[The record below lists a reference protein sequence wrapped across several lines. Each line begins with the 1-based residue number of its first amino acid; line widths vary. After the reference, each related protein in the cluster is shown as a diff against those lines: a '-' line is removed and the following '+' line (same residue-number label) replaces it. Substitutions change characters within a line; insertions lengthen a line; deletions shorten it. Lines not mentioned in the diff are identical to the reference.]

1 MGAGGSKPGADA
13 GAKPAAPDY
22 YEILG
27 VDEGASADEIKKA
40 YRRLA
45 LVHHPDKNADDVE
58 GATQRFAQ
66 IQAAYEVLGD
76 DKEREWYDT
85 HRNALAPEADAE
97 TVFEDVRHGTAPP
110 RARDRGL
117 TTNHLMIFFNAS
129 VWSGF
134 GTDDRSFYSIYGNL
148 FARLAQEE
156 EMHGGLP
163 ADQVP
168 GFGTSDWPWAVPRS
182 KDRNA
187 PDNSARTFYNYWSSF
202 VTNKDF
208 AWADQ
213 WNLNDAPDRKLRRL
227 MERDN
232 KKAREDGRK
241 EFNDAVRSLVLFIRK
256 RDPRYKVH
264 LAAQAQAQQQ
274 PAPGSGTSTPK
285 PRQPQQQKPQQ
296 PIEGFV
302 EQEWQRVKPPRTS
315 EDDTEWAAAEGG
327 EEWEC
332 VACGRAFRSEAA
344 WESHERSKKH
354 LKAVEQL
361 RREMLKE
368 NTELNLDAEENE
380 EDEDAEEVPASSS
393 DGPSPP
399 AQGPENTPE
408 DQVDHDTGEDDEID
422 RNTAAQREAKKR
434 KKERKKKPAPAAA
447 IFDEVAL
454 PRKPPAPALDDP
466 EDTPAAK
473 SSSATPTQISKKEK
487 RRAKEVAKKAKAAV
501 DAQTCHVCS
510 ETFESRTRLFE
521 HINQTGHAAAEP
533 VAQAPAAQQ
542 SKQGAGK
549 RKKK

>member
-1 MGAGGSKPGADA
+1 MGAGSSKPGADA
-13 GAKPAAPDY
+13 GAQPAAPDF
-22 YEILG
+22 YEVLG
-27 VDEGASADEIKKA
+27 VEESATADEIKKA

-97 TVFEDVRHGTAPP
+97 TVFEDVRRGAAPP

-117 TTNHLMIFFNAS
+117 TTNHLMMFFNAS

-156 EMHGGLP
+156 ELHGGPP

-168 GFGTSDWPWAVPRS
+168 GLGTAEWPWAVPRS

-187 PDNSARTFYNYWSSF
+187 PDNSARTFYNYWASF

-213 WNLNDAPDRKLRRL
+213 WNVNDAPDRKLRRL
-227 MERDN
+227 MEKDN

-256 RDPRYKVH
+256 RDPRYKAH
-264 LAAQAQAQQQ
+264 LAAQQQQ
-274 PAPGSGTSTPK
+274 PAAGSGTSTPK

-296 PIEGFV
+296 PGEDFV
-302 EQEWQRVKPPRTS
+302 EQDWQRVKPPRTS
-315 EDDTEWAAAEGG
+315 EDDAEWAAAEGS

-368 NTELNLDAEENE
+368 NADLNLDAEES
-380 EDEDAEEVPASSS
+380 EDEDAEDVPDS
-393 DGPSPP
+393 PSPP
-399 AQGPENTPE
+399 VQDDTPAG
-408 DQVDHDTGEDDEID
+408 QVDHDTEEEEDDEID

-434 KKERKKKPAPAAA
+434 KKARKKKTAPAAA
-447 IFDEVAL
+447 IFDEAAL
-454 PRKPPAPALDDP
+454 PRKPPAPAPLDA
-466 EDTPAAK
+466 EDTPAPE

-487 RRAKEVAKKAKAAV
+487 RRAKEAAKKAKAAV
-501 DAQTCHVCS
+501 DAQTCHVCA

-521 HINQTGHAAAEP
+521 HINRTGHAAAEP
-533 VAQAPAAQQ
+533 AAEAPAAQQ